1 MTHSIHA
8 RRKDVIEARNYEV
21 ALSSL
26 IREQKDRVGLVAL
39 SSDLDLMKSE
49 LQICQRLEKYRREL
63 LDGVED
69 KTAPDSF
76 LLDSL
81 VRSRIPACTCRPD
94 DFSPG
99 QYCGDCGA
107 YCPDGD
113 EF

>member
-1 MTHSIHA
+1 MTHSTNA
-8 RRKDVIEARNYEV
+8 RRQSVIEARNYEV

-26 IREQKDRVGLVAL
+26 IKEQKERTGLVSL

-49 LQICQRLEKYRREL
+49 LEICQRLEKYRRDL
-63 LDGVED
+63 LDGVADNTESG
-69 KTAPDSF
+69 AY
-76 LLDSL
+76 LIDSL

-94 DFSPG
+94 DFRPG

-107 YCPDGD
+107 YRSDGD